1 MPSDPPVHGF
11 KANTVP
17 VLGSL
22 SLSSSMKLLLLILYF
37 SFRPRLTSGGVEYLK
52 QNGVDI
58 QLPFPFYEAF
68 YEHFLKR
75 INRNHHLLIKD
86 RLKSLILKKNEIQ
99 IITHGN

>member
-11 KANTVP
+11 KTNTVP

-22 SLSSSMKLLLLILYF
+22 SLSSSMKLLLQKLYF

-58 QLPFPFYEAF
+58 QLPFPFYE
-68 YEHFLKR
+68 HFLKR

-86 RLKSLILKKNEIQ
+86 RLESLILKKSEIQ
-99 IITHGN
+99 IIPHGN